1 MERINVVDGKPKAIG
16 EIGCGRQILP
26 ALVVSTTRR
35 PVPVKASSALSE
47 TEIDP
52 PAVGTRSSHSRAG
65 EDALECDEVEIVGQV
80 FDIELAGH
88 GNVVVEVNSLPNERF
103 KTVCGLTKPRSKFT
117 SSRIFAGNS
126 PANSSRMT

>member
-35 PVPVKASSALSE
+35 PVPVKASSTLSE

-52 PAVGTRSSHSRAG
+52 PAVGARSSHSRARKN
-65 EDALECDEVEIVGQV
+65 ALERDEIELVGKV
-80 FDIELAGH
+80 LYVELAGQ
-88 GNVVVEVNSLPNERF
+88 GNAVVEVELS
-103 KTVCGLTKPRSKFT
+103 
-117 SSRIFAGNS
+117 AD
-126 PANSSRMT
+126 